1 MNTYFL
7 WAFLPSI
14 GSCRALEW
22 IPLIF
27 HWLSLLF
34 FLENYLERKI
44 PYPSWFFRRRN
55 VVSCRVRSDLVED
68 ANFAFGEWK
77 LLGREWRRGLI
88 TVFLLEYLPGPGE
101 SVWHLTSLFPLKLTI
116 CLSWLSKS
124 LLKKAFYKD
133 RMLPVLVLPFFLGYF
148 LGTCRWQL
156 KVLF

>member
-27 HWLSLLF
+27 HWLSLFF
-34 FLENYLERKI
+34 FLENYLEKKI